1 MGMRRRLSLT
11 AFFISLIFTGCA
23 SYAPSL
29 VRLNPSGPNVKKE
42 TKGDLSLYLDEYAT
56 PEKSERAFDT
66 DLATQGVLPLMILV
80 ENNGQQPYEVKSMDI
95 VVRGDTALKGLSPE
109 ETAGR
114 AGRSAVGR
122 ALGWSL
128 IVPIISIPVA
138 VAASAIHTNKV
149 NEQIVR
155 DFAAKWFPD
164 GVIMPNKELSGF
176 LFFEL
181 EEGRKD
187 LAGLTLEMAA
197 KNVGTGEVVKIST
210 PLPNATF
217 TQQTQASSQE
227 GSEKS
232 GHPHGD

>member
-1 MGMRRRLSLT
+1 MQRNRFSRFAMP
-11 AFFISLIFTGCA
+11 LIGLIITGCA

-29 VRLNPSGPNVKKE
+29 VRLNPAGPNVKKA
-42 TKGDLSLYLDEYAT
+42 TQGGLTVYVDEYAT
-56 PEKSERAFDT
+56 PEKSERAFDA

-80 ENNGQQPYEVKSMDI
+80 ENNDQQPYEVKSMDF
-95 VVRGDTALKGLSPE
+95 VVRSDMSLKGLSPE

-138 VAASAIHTNKV
+138 VAASAIHTSKV
-149 NEQIVR
+149 NEQIVH
-155 DFAAKWFPD
+155 DFAAKWFP
-164 GVIMPNKELSGF
+164 GGIIMPNKELSGF

-181 EEGRKD
+181 PEGRKD
-187 LAGLTLEMAA
+187 LAGLTLEMIG
-197 KNVGTGEVVKIST
+197 KNVGTGELVKIST

-217 TQQTQASSQE
+217 AEQTQTSSQD
-227 GSEKS
+227 GSETS
-232 GHPHGD
+232 GRPQTD